1 MDENAPVTRADL
13 ATLQASME
21 ERFEIVRTE
30 ADHRYSDLVERIR
43 DSQTEMLKA
52 FYNFA
57 ESNNKR
63 VAQNEVNEVAN
74 RSRIDT
80 LERRLTEVEKRLN
93 IPPAA

>member
-1 MDENAPVTRADL
+1 MENENTPATKADL
-13 ATLQASME
+13 VALDEKLEMLRSETTHQYHDL
-21 ERFEIVRTE
+21 RE
-30 ADHRYSDLVERIR
+30 AIR

-74 RSRIDT
+74 RARIET
-80 LERRLTEVEKRLN
+80 LERRVTELEQRLN